1 MNEVTTSR
9 FKGAVWFDPTVRNTI
24 VGGAGSLG
32 SFTCFLL
39 ARMNFKPFV
48 YDFDKIEEHNLAG
61 QLFGYPHLNYFKVD
75 ALMGII
81 KDFTGMT
88 INTSKDIYSEN
99 SYVDKFMFSCFDNM
113 KARKIFFN
121 NWVTH
126 VNNNWISFDKNNVP
140 IFIDTRLNF
149 ENMQIFCVTPDRIKA
164 YKKSLFNDDK
174 IPDEVCTL
182 KSTTHISCMAAS
194 HAVGFFTNHLA
205 NCVSGEDDRE
215 VPFRWDYILPM
226 NTVINE

>member
-1 MNEVTTSR
+1 MNETTTSR
-9 FKGAVWFDPTVRNTI
+9 FKGAVWFNPDVRNVI

-32 SFTCFLL
+32 SFTCLLL
-39 ARMNFKPFV
+39 ARMNFKPYV
-48 YDFDKIEEHNLAG
+48 YDFDMIEEHNLAG
-61 QLFGYPHLNYFKVD
+61 QFCGYSDLGKYKVS
-75 ALMGII
+75 ALKDRI
-81 KDFTGMT
+81 KDFTGIYM
-88 INTSKDIYSEN
+88 NTSTEAYDEN
-99 SYVDKFMFSCFDNM
+99 SYTDKFMFSCFDNM
-113 KARKIFFN
+113 KAREVFFN
-121 NWVTH
+121 NWVKH
-126 VNNNWISFDKNNVP
+126 VENNWISFDKHNVP

-149 ENMQIFCVTPDRIKA
+149 ENMQIFCVTPDKIED
-164 YKKSLFNDDK
+164 YKKSLFSDDK

>member
-1 MNEVTTSR
+1 MNEITTSR
-9 FKGAVWFDPTVRNTI
+9 FKGAVWFSSEVRNVI

-32 SFTCFLL
+32 SFTSLLL

-61 QLFGYPHLNYFKVD
+61 QFFGYNDVGSYKVD
-75 ALMGII
+75 ALRRRIQ
-81 KDFTGMT
+81 DFALVS
-88 INTSKDIYSEN
+88 INVSKDPYDQN
-99 SYVDKFMFSCFDNM
+99 SYTDKFMFSCFDNM
-113 KARKIFFN
+113 KAREIFFN
-121 NWVTH
+121 NWCKYVE
-126 VNNNWISFDKNNVP
+126 NNYNEKDKHKVP

-149 ENMQIFCVTPDRIKA
+149 ENMQIFCVTPDKIED
-164 YKKSLFNDDK
+164 YKKSLFSDDK

-182 KSTTHISCMAAS
+182 KSTTHISCMASS
-194 HAVGFFTNHLA
+194 HAVGFFTNHLS
-205 NCVSGEDDRE
+205 NCVTGEDDRE